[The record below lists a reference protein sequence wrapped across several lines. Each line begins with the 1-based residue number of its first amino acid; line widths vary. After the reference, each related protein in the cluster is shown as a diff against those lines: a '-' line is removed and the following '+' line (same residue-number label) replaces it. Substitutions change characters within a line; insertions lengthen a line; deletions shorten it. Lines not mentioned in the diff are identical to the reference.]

1 MPTGRLSANKSKPP
15 VFKMGTTNTD
25 RSPKPPP
32 RPTRP
37 QQGPVR
43 RPSES
48 QATDR
53 ATNRVEKEQDDESFS
68 RGLRGKNAGLRK
80 HRQRSRLARVEDG
93 MLGKPVDTHRRLPQ
107 AIGERWSD
115 TDGQSI
121 PDTTTTSVAFVTADY
136 TTERNG
142 YSVMYNTTDY
152 TWTIPPGL
160 SGVWRLTGEVR
171 FAQHATTQRSVIV
184 ELNGTTNI
192 YHFRGDPGAV
202 QMSLPICTE
211 YLFTEGDYFLLRV
224 GQDSGGALALVKGPE
239 YNQLSAMFVGV
250 A

>member
-121 PDTTTTSVAFVTADY
+121 PNSTTTSVDFVTADY

-142 YSVMYNTTDY
+142 YSVMYNETDF

-171 FAQHATTQRSVIV
+171 FAADTRGQRSVIV
-184 ELNGTTNI
+184 ELNGVTNI
-192 YHFRGDPGAV
+192 HHFRMDAGDA
-202 QMSLPICTE
+202 QLSLPIATE

-224 GQDSGGALALVKGPE
+224 SQDSTAALVLVDGPE

>member
-115 TDGQSI
+115 TNGQSI
-121 PDTTTTSVAFVTADY
+121 PNTTITSVILATADY

-160 SGVWRLTGEVR
+160 SGVWRITGAVR
-171 FAQHATTQRSVIV
+171 FAADTTGQRSVFV

-192 YHFRGDPGAV
+192 FHFRTSPGAE
-202 QMSLPICTE
+202 QCALPIACE
-211 YLFTEGDYFLLRV
+211 YLMTEGDYFLVRV
-224 GQDSGGALALVKGPE
+224 SQSSGNGLALIDGPE
-239 YNQLSAMFVGV
+239 HNQISAAFVGV